1 MIFRIPGSP
10 TLCLKSFWKAYR
22 LWLIADCI
30 DLSAAFAYHTLQSLF
45 PALLIALAF
54 ASRLLGTDEV
64 LLQRLLELVG
74 DTLPNSALPFF
85 RETLDR
91 FTRQGFGAGILGAA
105 LLILSA
111 NNIYLTLQRGADRLW
126 WNRPYG
132 FQHLSWQAII
142 GRFIVLRLKAF
153 SILFLV
159 GLFLAVDQ
167 LIGNLRSFGSKP
179 LHDWF
184 VSILPKSWLWMLS
197 VSASVDVLLSLL
209 ISFLTML
216 TLLWL
221 LPSRRVSV
229 RFLMPGAL
237 LLSISLTFLNFFLGR
252 TLLALGLRFQAYGV
266 VGGVLMLTL
275 WVWLVGVILY
285 FGQCLSVVLSQRRGG
300 GRSTPLPLEPSL
312 ISGPN

>member
-1 MIFRIPGSP
+1 MASARHF
-10 TLCLKSFWKAYR
+10 KSFWKAYR

-64 LLQRLLELVG
+64 LLQRLLELVSQV
-74 DTLPNSALPFF
+74 LPASSLPFF
-85 RETLDR
+85 EDTLDR

-105 LLILSA
+105 LLVLSA

-132 FQHLSWQAII
+132 FLHLGWQSIVK
-142 GRFIVLRLKAF
+142 RFVVLRLKAF

-159 GLFLAVDQ
+159 GLLMVADQ
-167 LIGNLRSFGSKP
+167 LISNLRSFGSEP
-179 LHDWF
+179 LHEMF
-184 VSILPKSWLWMLS
+184 MEILPRSWIWLLS
-197 VSASVDVLLSLL
+197 VSASVDVAFSFL
-209 ISFLTML
+209 ISFLAML

-221 LPSRRVSV
+221 LPSRRVPI
-229 RFLMPGAL
+229 RFLIPAAL
-237 LLSISLTFLNFFLGR
+237 LVSIALTLLNIVLGR
-252 TLLALGLRFQAYGV
+252 ILVALGLRFQAYGV

-285 FGQCLSVVLSQRRGG
+285 YGQCLSVVLSEPRRG
-300 GRSTPLPLEPSL
+300 GRSTPEVPDPSAL
-312 ISGPN
+312 AGAE